1 MDTLKHAHHGRNP
14 RSILVLGLVSIGLIG
29 LLSYGIHWGIVAVL
43 SFFVIPTL
51 VDVVF
56 NPVATFELDDKG
68 IRWKNATQE
77 AELGFHQIK
86 SVHVAT
92 RLGVAFRITLIMY
105 DDAKVRIPQDVL
117 PPRVDFEAALEHQ
130 DIPVKRDR
138 MRLI

>member
-1 MDTLKHAHHGRNP
+1 MDTLKHTHHGRNP
-14 RSILVLGLVSIGLIG
+14 RSMLVLSLVTIGLIG
-29 LLSYGIHWGIVAVL
+29 LLGYGIHWGIVAVL

-51 VDVVF
+51 VDVAF
-56 NPVATFELDDKG
+56 NPVATFELDDNG

-92 RLGVAFRITLIMY
+92 RLGVAFRITLVMY
-105 DDAKVRIPQDVL
+105 DEAKVRIPQDVL
-117 PPRVDFEAALEHQ
+117 PPRAKFEAALEHH

-138 MRLI
+138 LRLI

>member
-14 RSILVLGLVSIGLIG
+14 RSILVLCLVTIGLIG

-56 NPVATFELDDKG
+56 NPVATFELDDNG